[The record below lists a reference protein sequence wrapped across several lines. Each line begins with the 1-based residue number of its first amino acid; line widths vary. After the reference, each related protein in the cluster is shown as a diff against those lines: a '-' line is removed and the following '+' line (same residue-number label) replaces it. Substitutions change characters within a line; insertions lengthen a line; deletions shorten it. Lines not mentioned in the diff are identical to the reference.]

1 MNLKLL
7 SLSWPDPGR
16 TACLSIPR
24 NLWRSQAAKN
34 FYEFCREKLENKESK
49 TEKRDKIEK

>member
-16 TACLSIPR
+16 TACLCIPR